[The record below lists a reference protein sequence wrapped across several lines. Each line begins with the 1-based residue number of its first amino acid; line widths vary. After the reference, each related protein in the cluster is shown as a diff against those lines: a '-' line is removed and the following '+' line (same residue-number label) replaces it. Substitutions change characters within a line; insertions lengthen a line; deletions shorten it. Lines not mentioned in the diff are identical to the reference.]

1 MKKNIIIILTAVLF
15 LAMGIGSA
23 FAEGPTAE
31 KSAVKAAVEKTAGCC
46 ADNAACKE
54 KCTCTDCKHDGK
66 CDDKCTCCCKD
77 GMKGCTD
84 KSNCKDAKAGCCET
98 KKAEVKK
105 ADCGAA
111 QGCGAQMKTGCGM
124 MKK

>member
-1 MKKNIIIILTAVLF
+1 MKKNIIIILTAVMF

-23 FAEGPTAE
+23 FAEGPAVE
-31 KSAVKAAVEKTAGCC
+31 KSAVKAVVEKTVCC

-54 KCTCTDCKHDGK
+54 KCTCTDCKGDGK

-77 GMKGCTD
+77 GAKCSD
-84 KSNCKDAKAGCCET
+84 NASCKEGKAGCCD
-98 KKAEVKK
+98 KKTDAKK

-111 QGCGAQMKTGCGM
+111 QGCSAQTKSGCGM